1 LCDDLLDLEAQKRAW
16 NVFLGRHGVKHD
28 LEKRF
33 DVFTLA
39 HASL

>member
-16 NVFLGRHGVKHD
+16 NALLGCHSVEHD